1 MFPLSIFSC
10 PKIYKFYLN
19 VKASL
24 IFLLCLIPPE
34 SISLFALHHVFFLF
48 AFLEL
53 NLWHMEVPRL
63 GGESELGAA
72 SLHHSHSTSGIR
84 ATCNLHC
91 SSGQCWILNPP
102 SKARDRT
109 HILLDTSQVHTP
121 LSHNGDS
128 LSCFLYLKKCR
139 DLLKSA
145 SITSLI

>member
-1 MFPLSIFSC
+1 MCWFRILF
-10 PKIYKFYLN
+10 KRENFTN
-19 VKASL
+19 
-24 IFLLCLIPPE
+24 
-34 SISLFALHHVFFLF
+34 LFALPYSSRVHQPLCLASRFLSFCFFR
-48 AFLEL
+48 AEP
-53 NLWHMEVPRL
+53 VAYGSSQAR
-63 GGESELGAA
+63 GCIGAGSFQPA
-72 SLHHSHSTSGIR
+72 PQPQHQWDPSC
-84 ATCNLHC
+84 TCNLHC

-128 LSCFLYLKKCR
+128 SSCFLYLKKCR